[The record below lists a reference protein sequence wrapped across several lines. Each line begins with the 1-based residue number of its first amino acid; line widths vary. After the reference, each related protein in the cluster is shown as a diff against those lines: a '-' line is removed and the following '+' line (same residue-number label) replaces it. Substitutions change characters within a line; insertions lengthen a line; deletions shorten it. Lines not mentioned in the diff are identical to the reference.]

1 MQTFWTALISLCF
14 MYVWPK
20 QSCTSLKPDI
30 WTDHLYSIQ
39 PDLTFLVL
47 WRSRHDGLPLG
58 SFFPFYCTG
67 SEFGIFAI
75 STAQNALSIR
85 LGQLETL
92 TWLLF
97 SSSSSCLIRLLDQ
110 AFIFRNLASDL
121 LASSVFCFACAAK
134 ITKEK
139 VWSTERIWKCPHV
152 LLHFV
157 NKLNIPRM
165 YMGKRHKLN
174 SEGVQINHQNE
185 APTFQLSYPLDGSW
199 ICEHISTSWCLLT
212 GRWCCCLGSPQV
224 LQLPHEIL
232 LGLIQLC
239 LMLLG
244 HSLHLCLLLL
254 HQVTE
259 LCSHHMLLCLHF
271 GFKALSLD
279 L

>member
-1 MQTFWTALISLCF
+1 MFDQNRVVQAWNLISG
-14 MYVWPK
+14 
-20 QSCTSLKPDI
+20 
-30 WTDHLYSIQ
+30 HLYSIQ

-58 SFFPFYCTG
+58 VFFPLLLHWQWIWDLCHKH
-67 SEFGIFAI
+67 
-75 STAQNALSIR
+75 STKAQNALFIR

-157 NKLNIPRM
+157 NKLKIPRM
-165 YMGKRHKLN
+165 YMGKRHKLT

-185 APTFQLSYPLDGSW
+185 EPTFQLSYPLDGSW

-271 GFKALSLD
+271 GFKALSLN